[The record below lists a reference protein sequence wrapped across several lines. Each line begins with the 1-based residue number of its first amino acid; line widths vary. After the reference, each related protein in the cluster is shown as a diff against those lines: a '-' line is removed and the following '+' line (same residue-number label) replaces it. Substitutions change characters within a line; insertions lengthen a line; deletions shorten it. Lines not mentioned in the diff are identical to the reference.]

1 MISFCEFSV
10 DGLEWMTEWMDDDED
25 DTVGVVIIGG
35 DSSSCCSSSS
45 SSRSS
50 SSSSSSSTME
60 MKDDGCDELN
70 RTSGNQLLQAP
81 LT

>member
-45 SSRSS
+45 
-50 SSSSSSSTME
+50 TFH
-60 MKDDGCDELN
+60 LA
-70 RTSGNQLLQAP
+70 LYP
-81 LT
+81 LPKV